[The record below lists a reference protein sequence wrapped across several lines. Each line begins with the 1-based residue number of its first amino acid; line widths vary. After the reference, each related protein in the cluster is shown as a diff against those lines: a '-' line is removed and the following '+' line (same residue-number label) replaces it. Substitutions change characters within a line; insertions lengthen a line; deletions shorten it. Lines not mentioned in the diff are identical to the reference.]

1 MIPINIDP
9 NMFSIGP
16 LLITWHGFFSAV
28 GLGVG
33 LWLTANMVAAASKT
47 VTADDVYSIALWAV
61 PGGIVGARLLYVLE
75 NAYLFAN
82 NPLGMFAIN
91 EGGISIYGA
100 VIGGTL
106 AGAIY
111 CSRSHKPLAM
121 LADRAMIGL
130 LLGQG
135 IGRIGDIINGEHH
148 GREAFDFPFSVVYTH
163 PNTLGERGLPVHLAV
178 GYELVYDL
186 VFSWL
191 LTVLLKKQPRDGLTF
206 WAYQAVYGFGRLWVG
221 FFRKDTL
228 VVGPLGMAQTLG
240 LIGVLVA
247 VPVFIYMWRTSP
259 PAVASPAAG
268 HRNARA

>member
-16 LLITWHGFFSAV
+16 MLITWHGFFSAV

-186 VFSWL
+186 VFAWL
-191 LTVLLKKQPRDGLTF
+191 LTVSQAAQLMTDAILGFTQLLDMVDESQLPEAQRRRQAQHARGANCRRLFAKKSAHINYPRLD
-206 WAYQAVYGFGRLWVG
+206 
-221 FFRKDTL
+221 
-228 VVGPLGMAQTLG
+228 
-240 LIGVLVA
+240 
-247 VPVFIYMWRTSP
+247 
-259 PAVASPAAG
+259 AAG
-268 HRNARA
+268 CRLKFQCALYFLLAHCV